1 MADTTKKAAE
11 SIDFAELTEGGTSK
25 IQELTSQMRQA
36 TMAAKE
42 KANREYKFPSTYN
55 ANMGLKQG
63 RVTELRLFFNVIPG
77 HAEELKKELL
87 KMVESE
93 QRNSKAAHLM
103 TGIQC
108 MTCTLFD
115 NDTRYLHCTEFDT
128 DWDPYIDDT
137 LPSDAQKLIYANWF
151 QHLEETK
158 QFGPNNLPSAND
170 VKVAFNKARVT
181 ATVYIRTF
189 GETCLEEYR
198 MRDLKKAF
206 DQMLEH
212 PDAAKLLE
220 HPAMKPLLEFAAT

>member
-1 MADTTKKAAE
+1 
-11 SIDFAELTEGGTSK
+11 
-25 IQELTSQMRQA
+25 
-36 TMAAKE
+36 MAAKE

-55 ANMGLKQG
+55 SKMGLKQG

-77 HAEELKKELL
+77 HAEALKKELL
-87 KMVESE
+87 KMYESE
-93 QRNSKAAHLM
+93 LRNSKAAHLF
-103 TGIQC
+103 TGIQS
-108 MTCTLFD
+108 MTCTLVD

-137 LPSDAQKLIYANWF
+137 LATDASKLIYANWL

-158 QFGPNNLPSAND
+158 QFGPDNLPTAND
-170 VKVAFNKARVT
+170 VKVAFNNARTT

-206 DQMLEH
+206 DEVLDH
-212 PDAAKLLE
+212 PDAEAALS
-220 HPAMKPLLEFAAT
+220 HPALAPLLELAAD